1 MKKSTVV
8 KLYNEL
14 DNKEILKKGL
24 PRMINVKGDAEDIF
38 CDLCIKYNDILNSDI
53 LDHFISISTF
63 SSSLDDNLERKKLLN
78 GIYNILDND
87 YLVSNMDFNIILE
100 NIEYIM
106 GTMFSP
112 VFDVY
117 DEDEEKYYTSE
128 IIVELSNGL
137 SKSKN
142 YDINKIYD
150 HDLDVIFSRFFS
162 VLEDLNNTNIPDS
175 EYYNETLMNRVKAFL
190 DIIFSK
196 EIYELDDYKYDVVLD
211 IASTIEDVNISKM
224 VEFAS
229 DVLSDRKDKLINLK
243 DNAGYSQLV
252 LLGTSAGGARAKVLI
267 AWNEDTGEIKSGQIN
282 AGDGFEYWLMKFD
295 GVSKNGDHNL
305 EDSVEYTRIEYG
317 YYLMAKAAGVIMNE
331 CRLLEDAGYAHFI
344 TKRFDRNNN
353 KKIHMQTLGAISHID
368 YNIPGLC
375 SYEQAAYYMNRLG
388 IPYSDVE
395 QFYRRMVFNV
405 ILINQDDHVKNVS
418 FLMDKNGVW
427 RLSPA
432 YDVTFAYDSSNMW
445 LKAHQMLINGKSSDI
460 SYGDLIKCGINMGV
474 SKRKCDAIISYI
486 EDVAKRFSDYM
497 EMAGVREKTCQIM
510 NDIII
515 SNNIRKTGD

>member
-24 PRMINVKGDAEDIF
+24 PRMINVKGDGDDIF

-87 YLVSNMDFNIILE
+87 YLVSNMDFNIVLE

-175 EYYNETLMNRVKAFL
+175 EYYNKTLMNRVKAFL

-211 IASTIEDVNISKM
+211 IASTIEDVN
-224 VEFAS
+224 E
-229 DVLSDRKDKLINLK
+229 LK
-243 DNAGYSQLV
+243 KFKKKIVFYNRLDDN
-252 LLGTSAGGARAKVLI
+252 
-267 AWNEDTGEIKSGQIN
+267 N
-282 AGDGFEYWLMKFD
+282 FEVTLD
-295 GVSKNGDHNL
+295 
-305 EDSVEYTRIEYG
+305 DSVDTLTDTSI
-317 YYLMAKAAGVIMNE
+317 K
-331 CRLLEDAGYAHFI
+331 LLKEGKSKTLKFPGID
-344 TKRFDRNNN
+344 NN
-353 KKIHMQTLGAISHID
+353 K
-368 YNIPGLC
+368 
-375 SYEQAAYYMNRLG
+375 
-388 IPYSDVE
+388 
-395 QFYRRMVFNV
+395 
-405 ILINQDDHVKNVS
+405 
-418 FLMDKNGVW
+418 
-427 RLSPA
+427 
-432 YDVTFAYDSSNMW
+432 
-445 LKAHQMLINGKSSDI
+445 
-460 SYGDLIKCGINMGV
+460 
-474 SKRKCDAIISYI
+474 
-486 EDVAKRFSDYM
+486 
-497 EMAGVREKTCQIM
+497 
-510 NDIII
+510 
-515 SNNIRKTGD
+515 

>member
-87 YLVSNMDFNIILE
+87 YLVSNMDFNIVLE

-106 GTMFSP
+106 GTMFSK

-175 EYYNETLMNRVKAFL
+175 EYYNKTLMNRVKAFL

-211 IASTIEDVNISKM
+211 IASTIEDVNELKKFKKKI
-224 VEFAS
+224 VFYNRL
-229 DVLSDRKDKLINLK
+229 DDKNFEVTLDDSVDTLTDTSIKLLK
-243 DNAGYSQLV
+243 EGKS
-252 LLGTSAGGARAKVLI
+252 KVL
-267 AWNEDTGEIKSGQIN
+267 
-282 AGDGFEYWLMKFD
+282 KFPEN
-295 GVSKNGDHNL
+295 S
-305 EDSVEYTRIEYG
+305 S
-317 YYLMAKAAGVIMNE
+317 
-331 CRLLEDAGYAHFI
+331 
-344 TKRFDRNNN
+344 NN
-353 KKIHMQTLGAISHID
+353 K
-368 YNIPGLC
+368 
-375 SYEQAAYYMNRLG
+375 
-388 IPYSDVE
+388 
-395 QFYRRMVFNV
+395 
-405 ILINQDDHVKNVS
+405 
-418 FLMDKNGVW
+418 
-427 RLSPA
+427 
-432 YDVTFAYDSSNMW
+432 
-445 LKAHQMLINGKSSDI
+445 
-460 SYGDLIKCGINMGV
+460 
-474 SKRKCDAIISYI
+474 
-486 EDVAKRFSDYM
+486 
-497 EMAGVREKTCQIM
+497 
-510 NDIII
+510 
-515 SNNIRKTGD
+515 

>member
-38 CDLCIKYNDILNSDI
+38 YDLCIKYNDILNSDI

-87 YLVSNMDFNIILE
+87 YLVSNMDFNIVLE

-162 VLEDLNNTNIPDS
+162 MLEDLNNTNIPDS
-175 EYYNETLMNRVKAFL
+175 EYYNKTLMNRVKAFL

-211 IASTIEDVNISKM
+211 IASTIEDVNELKKFKKKI
-224 VEFAS
+224 VFYNRL
-229 DVLSDRKDKLINLK
+229 DDKN
-243 DNAGYSQLV
+243 
-252 LLGTSAGGARAKVLI
+252 
-267 AWNEDTGEIKSGQIN
+267 
-282 AGDGFEYWLMKFD
+282 FEVTLD
-295 GVSKNGDHNL
+295 
-305 EDSVEYTRIEYG
+305 DSVDTLTDTSI
-317 YYLMAKAAGVIMNE
+317 K
-331 CRLLEDAGYAHFI
+331 LLKEGKSKTLKFPEID
-344 TKRFDRNNN
+344 NN
-353 KKIHMQTLGAISHID
+353 K
-368 YNIPGLC
+368 
-375 SYEQAAYYMNRLG
+375 
-388 IPYSDVE
+388 
-395 QFYRRMVFNV
+395 
-405 ILINQDDHVKNVS
+405 
-418 FLMDKNGVW
+418 
-427 RLSPA
+427 
-432 YDVTFAYDSSNMW
+432 
-445 LKAHQMLINGKSSDI
+445 
-460 SYGDLIKCGINMGV
+460 
-474 SKRKCDAIISYI
+474 
-486 EDVAKRFSDYM
+486 
-497 EMAGVREKTCQIM
+497 
-510 NDIII
+510 
-515 SNNIRKTGD
+515 

>member
-24 PRMINVKGDAEDIF
+24 PRIINIKGDAEDIF

-87 YLVSNMDFNIILE
+87 YLVSNMDFNIVLE

-175 EYYNETLMNRVKAFL
+175 EYYNKTLMNRVKAFL

-211 IASTIEDVNISKM
+211 IASTIEDVNELKKFKKKI
-224 VEFAS
+224 VFYNRL
-229 DVLSDRKDKLINLK
+229 DDKN
-243 DNAGYSQLV
+243 
-252 LLGTSAGGARAKVLI
+252 
-267 AWNEDTGEIKSGQIN
+267 
-282 AGDGFEYWLMKFD
+282 FEVTLD
-295 GVSKNGDHNL
+295 
-305 EDSVEYTRIEYG
+305 DSVDTLTDTSI
-317 YYLMAKAAGVIMNE
+317 K
-331 CRLLEDAGYAHFI
+331 LLKEGKSKTLKFPGID
-344 TKRFDRNNN
+344 NN
-353 KKIHMQTLGAISHID
+353 K
-368 YNIPGLC
+368 
-375 SYEQAAYYMNRLG
+375 
-388 IPYSDVE
+388 
-395 QFYRRMVFNV
+395 
-405 ILINQDDHVKNVS
+405 
-418 FLMDKNGVW
+418 
-427 RLSPA
+427 
-432 YDVTFAYDSSNMW
+432 
-445 LKAHQMLINGKSSDI
+445 
-460 SYGDLIKCGINMGV
+460 
-474 SKRKCDAIISYI
+474 
-486 EDVAKRFSDYM
+486 
-497 EMAGVREKTCQIM
+497 
-510 NDIII
+510 
-515 SNNIRKTGD
+515 

>member
-87 YLVSNMDFNIILE
+87 YLVSNMDFNIVLE

-128 IIVELSNGL
+128 IIVELSNGQ

-175 EYYNETLMNRVKAFL
+175 EYYNKTLMNRVKAFL

-211 IASTIEDVNISKM
+211 IASTIEDVN
-224 VEFAS
+224 E
-229 DVLSDRKDKLINLK
+229 LK
-243 DNAGYSQLV
+243 KFKKKIVFYNRLDDN
-252 LLGTSAGGARAKVLI
+252 
-267 AWNEDTGEIKSGQIN
+267 N
-282 AGDGFEYWLMKFD
+282 FEVTLD
-295 GVSKNGDHNL
+295 
-305 EDSVEYTRIEYG
+305 DSVDTLTDTSI
-317 YYLMAKAAGVIMNE
+317 K
-331 CRLLEDAGYAHFI
+331 LLKEGKSKTLKFPGID
-344 TKRFDRNNN
+344 NN
-353 KKIHMQTLGAISHID
+353 K
-368 YNIPGLC
+368 
-375 SYEQAAYYMNRLG
+375 
-388 IPYSDVE
+388 
-395 QFYRRMVFNV
+395 
-405 ILINQDDHVKNVS
+405 
-418 FLMDKNGVW
+418 
-427 RLSPA
+427 
-432 YDVTFAYDSSNMW
+432 
-445 LKAHQMLINGKSSDI
+445 
-460 SYGDLIKCGINMGV
+460 
-474 SKRKCDAIISYI
+474 
-486 EDVAKRFSDYM
+486 
-497 EMAGVREKTCQIM
+497 
-510 NDIII
+510 
-515 SNNIRKTGD
+515 

>member
-24 PRMINVKGDAEDIF
+24 PRIINIKGNAEYIF
-38 CDLCIKYNDILNSDI
+38 YDLCIKYNDILNSDI

-78 GIYNILDND
+78 GIYKILDND
-87 YLVSNMDFNIILE
+87 YLVSNMDFNIVLE

-175 EYYNETLMNRVKAFL
+175 EYYNKTLMNRVKAFL

-211 IASTIEDVNISKM
+211 IASTIEDVNELKKFKKKI
-224 VEFAS
+224 VFYNRL
-229 DVLSDRKDKLINLK
+229 DDKN
-243 DNAGYSQLV
+243 
-252 LLGTSAGGARAKVLI
+252 
-267 AWNEDTGEIKSGQIN
+267 
-282 AGDGFEYWLMKFD
+282 FEVTLD
-295 GVSKNGDHNL
+295 
-305 EDSVEYTRIEYG
+305 DSVDTLTDTSI
-317 YYLMAKAAGVIMNE
+317 K
-331 CRLLEDAGYAHFI
+331 LLKEGKSKTLKFPGID
-344 TKRFDRNNN
+344 NN
-353 KKIHMQTLGAISHID
+353 K
-368 YNIPGLC
+368 
-375 SYEQAAYYMNRLG
+375 
-388 IPYSDVE
+388 
-395 QFYRRMVFNV
+395 
-405 ILINQDDHVKNVS
+405 
-418 FLMDKNGVW
+418 
-427 RLSPA
+427 
-432 YDVTFAYDSSNMW
+432 
-445 LKAHQMLINGKSSDI
+445 
-460 SYGDLIKCGINMGV
+460 
-474 SKRKCDAIISYI
+474 
-486 EDVAKRFSDYM
+486 
-497 EMAGVREKTCQIM
+497 
-510 NDIII
+510 
-515 SNNIRKTGD
+515 

>member
-38 CDLCIKYNDILNSDI
+38 YDLCIKYNDILNSDI

-87 YLVSNMDFNIILE
+87 YLVSNMDFNIVLE

-175 EYYNETLMNRVKAFL
+175 EYYNKTLMNRVKAFL

-211 IASTIEDVNISKM
+211 IASTIEDVNELKKFKKKI
-224 VEFAS
+224 VFYNRL
-229 DVLSDRKDKLINLK
+229 DDKN
-243 DNAGYSQLV
+243 
-252 LLGTSAGGARAKVLI
+252 
-267 AWNEDTGEIKSGQIN
+267 
-282 AGDGFEYWLMKFD
+282 FEVTLD
-295 GVSKNGDHNL
+295 
-305 EDSVEYTRIEYG
+305 DSVDTLTDTSI
-317 YYLMAKAAGVIMNE
+317 K
-331 CRLLEDAGYAHFI
+331 LLKEGKSKTLKFPEID
-344 TKRFDRNNN
+344 NN
-353 KKIHMQTLGAISHID
+353 K
-368 YNIPGLC
+368 
-375 SYEQAAYYMNRLG
+375 
-388 IPYSDVE
+388 
-395 QFYRRMVFNV
+395 
-405 ILINQDDHVKNVS
+405 
-418 FLMDKNGVW
+418 
-427 RLSPA
+427 
-432 YDVTFAYDSSNMW
+432 
-445 LKAHQMLINGKSSDI
+445 
-460 SYGDLIKCGINMGV
+460 
-474 SKRKCDAIISYI
+474 
-486 EDVAKRFSDYM
+486 
-497 EMAGVREKTCQIM
+497 
-510 NDIII
+510 
-515 SNNIRKTGD
+515 

>member
-24 PRMINVKGDAEDIF
+24 PRMINIKGDAEDIF
-38 CDLCIKYNDILNSDI
+38 YDLCIKYNDILNSDI

-87 YLVSNMDFNIILE
+87 YLVSNMDFNIVLE

-106 GTMFSP
+106 GTMFSK

-211 IASTIEDVNISKM
+211 IASTIEDVNELKKFKKKIVFYNRLTDEDFEVNLDNSVDTLTDTSIKLLKEGKSKT
-224 VEFAS
+224 
-229 DVLSDRKDKLINLK
+229 LK
-243 DNAGYSQLV
+243 FSENNS
-252 LLGTSAGGARAKVLI
+252 
-267 AWNEDTGEIKSGQIN
+267 
-282 AGDGFEYWLMKFD
+282 
-295 GVSKNGDHNL
+295 
-305 EDSVEYTRIEYG
+305 
-317 YYLMAKAAGVIMNE
+317 
-331 CRLLEDAGYAHFI
+331 
-344 TKRFDRNNN
+344 NN
-353 KKIHMQTLGAISHID
+353 K
-368 YNIPGLC
+368 
-375 SYEQAAYYMNRLG
+375 
-388 IPYSDVE
+388 
-395 QFYRRMVFNV
+395 
-405 ILINQDDHVKNVS
+405 
-418 FLMDKNGVW
+418 
-427 RLSPA
+427 
-432 YDVTFAYDSSNMW
+432 
-445 LKAHQMLINGKSSDI
+445 
-460 SYGDLIKCGINMGV
+460 
-474 SKRKCDAIISYI
+474 
-486 EDVAKRFSDYM
+486 
-497 EMAGVREKTCQIM
+497 
-510 NDIII
+510 
-515 SNNIRKTGD
+515 

>member
-38 CDLCIKYNDILNSDI
+38 YDLCIKYNDILNSDI

-106 GTMFSP
+106 GTMFSK

-175 EYYNETLMNRVKAFL
+175 EYYNKILMNRVKAFL

-211 IASTIEDVNISKM
+211 IASTIEDVN
-224 VEFAS
+224 E
-229 DVLSDRKDKLINLK
+229 LK
-243 DNAGYSQLV
+243 
-252 LLGTSAGGARAKVLI
+252 
-267 AWNEDTGEIKSGQIN
+267 
-282 AGDGFEYWLMKFD
+282 KF
-295 GVSKNGDHNL
+295 
-305 EDSVEYTRIEYG
+305 
-317 YYLMAKAAGVIMNE
+317 
-331 CRLLEDAGYAHFI
+331 
-344 TKRFDRNNN
+344 N
-353 KKIHMQTLGAISHID
+353 KKIVF
-368 YNIPGLC
+368 Y
-375 SYEQAAYYMNRLG
+375 NRL
-388 IPYSDVE
+388 D
-395 QFYRRMVFNV
+395 
-405 ILINQDDHVKNVS
+405 
-418 FLMDKNGVW
+418 DKNFE
-427 RLSPA
+427 
-432 YDVTFAYDSSNMW
+432 VTLDDSVDTLTDTSIKL
-445 LKAHQMLINGKSSDI
+445 LKEGKSKT
-460 SYGDLIKCGINMGV
+460 LKFPGI
-474 SKRKCDAIISYI
+474 D
-486 EDVAKRFSDYM
+486 
-497 EMAGVREKTCQIM
+497 
-510 NDIII
+510 
-515 SNNIRKTGD
+515 NNK

>member
-211 IASTIEDVNISKM
+211 IASTIEDVNELKKFKKKI
-224 VEFAS
+224 VFYNRL
-229 DVLSDRKDKLINLK
+229 DDKN
-243 DNAGYSQLV
+243 
-252 LLGTSAGGARAKVLI
+252 
-267 AWNEDTGEIKSGQIN
+267 
-282 AGDGFEYWLMKFD
+282 FEVTLD
-295 GVSKNGDHNL
+295 
-305 EDSVEYTRIEYG
+305 DSVDTLTDTSI
-317 YYLMAKAAGVIMNE
+317 K
-331 CRLLEDAGYAHFI
+331 LLKEGKSKTLKFPEID
-344 TKRFDRNNN
+344 NN
-353 KKIHMQTLGAISHID
+353 K
-368 YNIPGLC
+368 
-375 SYEQAAYYMNRLG
+375 
-388 IPYSDVE
+388 
-395 QFYRRMVFNV
+395 
-405 ILINQDDHVKNVS
+405 
-418 FLMDKNGVW
+418 
-427 RLSPA
+427 
-432 YDVTFAYDSSNMW
+432 
-445 LKAHQMLINGKSSDI
+445 
-460 SYGDLIKCGINMGV
+460 
-474 SKRKCDAIISYI
+474 
-486 EDVAKRFSDYM
+486 
-497 EMAGVREKTCQIM
+497 
-510 NDIII
+510 
-515 SNNIRKTGD
+515 

>member
-87 YLVSNMDFNIILE
+87 YLVSNMDFNIVLE

-117 DEDEEKYYTSE
+117 DEDEEKYYTFE

-175 EYYNETLMNRVKAFL
+175 EYYNKTLMNRVKAFL

-211 IASTIEDVNISKM
+211 IASTIEDVNELKKFKKKI
-224 VEFAS
+224 VFYNRL
-229 DVLSDRKDKLINLK
+229 DDKN
-243 DNAGYSQLV
+243 
-252 LLGTSAGGARAKVLI
+252 
-267 AWNEDTGEIKSGQIN
+267 
-282 AGDGFEYWLMKFD
+282 FEVTLD
-295 GVSKNGDHNL
+295 
-305 EDSVEYTRIEYG
+305 DSVDTLTDTSI
-317 YYLMAKAAGVIMNE
+317 K
-331 CRLLEDAGYAHFI
+331 LLKEGKSKTLKFQEN
-344 TKRFDRNNN
+344 NNN
-353 KKIHMQTLGAISHID
+353 K
-368 YNIPGLC
+368 
-375 SYEQAAYYMNRLG
+375 
-388 IPYSDVE
+388 
-395 QFYRRMVFNV
+395 
-405 ILINQDDHVKNVS
+405 
-418 FLMDKNGVW
+418 
-427 RLSPA
+427 
-432 YDVTFAYDSSNMW
+432 
-445 LKAHQMLINGKSSDI
+445 
-460 SYGDLIKCGINMGV
+460 
-474 SKRKCDAIISYI
+474 
-486 EDVAKRFSDYM
+486 
-497 EMAGVREKTCQIM
+497 
-510 NDIII
+510 
-515 SNNIRKTGD
+515 

>member
-38 CDLCIKYNDILNSDI
+38 YDLCIKYNDILNSDI

-87 YLVSNMDFNIILE
+87 YLVSNMDFNIVLE

-211 IASTIEDVNISKM
+211 IASTIEDVNELKKFKKKI
-224 VEFAS
+224 VFYNRL
-229 DVLSDRKDKLINLK
+229 DDKN
-243 DNAGYSQLV
+243 
-252 LLGTSAGGARAKVLI
+252 
-267 AWNEDTGEIKSGQIN
+267 
-282 AGDGFEYWLMKFD
+282 FEVTLD
-295 GVSKNGDHNL
+295 
-305 EDSVEYTRIEYG
+305 DSVDTLTDTSI
-317 YYLMAKAAGVIMNE
+317 K
-331 CRLLEDAGYAHFI
+331 LLKEGKSKTLKFPEID
-344 TKRFDRNNN
+344 NN
-353 KKIHMQTLGAISHID
+353 K
-368 YNIPGLC
+368 
-375 SYEQAAYYMNRLG
+375 
-388 IPYSDVE
+388 
-395 QFYRRMVFNV
+395 
-405 ILINQDDHVKNVS
+405 
-418 FLMDKNGVW
+418 
-427 RLSPA
+427 
-432 YDVTFAYDSSNMW
+432 
-445 LKAHQMLINGKSSDI
+445 
-460 SYGDLIKCGINMGV
+460 
-474 SKRKCDAIISYI
+474 
-486 EDVAKRFSDYM
+486 
-497 EMAGVREKTCQIM
+497 
-510 NDIII
+510 
-515 SNNIRKTGD
+515 

>member
-24 PRMINVKGDAEDIF
+24 PRMINIKGDAEDIF
-38 CDLCIKYNDILNSDI
+38 YDLCIKYNDILNSDI

-87 YLVSNMDFNIILE
+87 YLVSNMDFNIVLE

-175 EYYNETLMNRVKAFL
+175 EYYNKTLMNRVKAFL

-211 IASTIEDVNISKM
+211 IASTIENVNELKKFKKKI
-224 VEFAS
+224 VFYNRL
-229 DVLSDRKDKLINLK
+229 DDKN
-243 DNAGYSQLV
+243 
-252 LLGTSAGGARAKVLI
+252 
-267 AWNEDTGEIKSGQIN
+267 
-282 AGDGFEYWLMKFD
+282 FEVTLD
-295 GVSKNGDHNL
+295 
-305 EDSVEYTRIEYG
+305 DSVDTLTDTSI
-317 YYLMAKAAGVIMNE
+317 K
-331 CRLLEDAGYAHFI
+331 LLKEGKSKTLKFQEN
-344 TKRFDRNNN
+344 NNN
-353 KKIHMQTLGAISHID
+353 K
-368 YNIPGLC
+368 
-375 SYEQAAYYMNRLG
+375 
-388 IPYSDVE
+388 
-395 QFYRRMVFNV
+395 
-405 ILINQDDHVKNVS
+405 
-418 FLMDKNGVW
+418 
-427 RLSPA
+427 
-432 YDVTFAYDSSNMW
+432 
-445 LKAHQMLINGKSSDI
+445 
-460 SYGDLIKCGINMGV
+460 
-474 SKRKCDAIISYI
+474 
-486 EDVAKRFSDYM
+486 
-497 EMAGVREKTCQIM
+497 
-510 NDIII
+510 
-515 SNNIRKTGD
+515 